1 MPTNEKPRPLM
12 FAMAVAKL
20 TVTKC
25 LADREHVDPDAPL
38 LNGYVRPDVIH
49 QLLLRDDLARAV
61 GKIDQDIKRSTAEG
75 KLLTVAPEQPLA
87 NRKFERTEPQLPMN
101 RGARHASAK

>member
-38 LNGYVRPDVIH
+38 LNGYVRP
-49 QLLLRDDLARAV
+49 
-61 GKIDQDIKRSTAEG
+61 E
-75 KLLTVAPEQPLA
+75 
-87 NRKFERTEPQLPMN
+87 
-101 RGARHASAK
+101 